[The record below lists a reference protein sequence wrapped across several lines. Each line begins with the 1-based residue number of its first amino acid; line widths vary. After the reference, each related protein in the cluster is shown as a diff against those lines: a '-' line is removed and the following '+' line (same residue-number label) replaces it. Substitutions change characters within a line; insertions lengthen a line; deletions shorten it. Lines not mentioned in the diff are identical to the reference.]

1 MIEQIVV
8 YDRVH
13 QHHQVERPGG
23 EGRGEGEEKGSGSKG
38 RGEARGGQRRARP
51 WQSTTSTSCRRGGTS
66 SLNVRM
72 LKSDRGRPVSE
83 WRHVWTIEA
92 GAAGGHPVLLIHA
105 GRALWWYGQ
114 ARKVTY
120 SLIDDHDD
128 RSERSEHDGTARP
141 PSTAVPYIP
150 VTQRGRPSDPTP
162 SDPIP
167 AQRSRAERPCRR
179 TDDRIDR
186 GGSHPGT
193 IGSSGRVRDS

>member
-1 MIEQIVV
+1 
-8 YDRVH
+8 
-13 QHHQVERPGG
+13 
-23 EGRGEGEEKGSGSKG
+23 
-38 RGEARGGQRRARP
+38 
-51 WQSTTSTSCRRGGTS
+51 
-66 SLNVRM
+66 M

-120 SLIDDHDD
+120 ILIDDHDD

-150 VTQRGRPSDPTP
+150 VTQRGRPSDPIP
-162 SDPIP
+162 IRSDPSA
-167 AQRSRAERPCRR
+167 AQHRDRVVERMIESIVVAVTPEPLAAVGGYVTREG
-179 TDDRIDR
+179 TD
-186 GGSHPGT
+186 
-193 IGSSGRVRDS
+193 

>member
-1 MIEQIVV
+1 
-8 YDRVH
+8 
-13 QHHQVERPGG
+13 
-23 EGRGEGEEKGSGSKG
+23 
-38 RGEARGGQRRARP
+38 
-51 WQSTTSTSCRRGGTS
+51 
-66 SLNVRM
+66 M

-120 SLIDDHDD
+120 NLIDDHDD

-150 VTQRGRPSDPTP
+150 VTQRGRPSDPIRFP

-167 AQRSRAERPCRR
+167 AQRSSGNVERMIERIVVYDRVHQHHQVERPGGEGRGEGEEKR
-179 TDDRIDR
+179 SGSKGRGEAR
-186 GGSHPGT
+186 GGQRRARPWQSTTSTSCTRGGT
-193 IGSSGRVRDS
+193 SSTSECSSRIGEGQ

>member
-38 RGEARGGQRRARP
+38 RGEAPGGQRRARP

-150 VTQRGRPSDPTP
+150 VTQRGRPSDPIRFQ

-167 AQRSRAERPCRR
+167 AQRSSGTVEQMIEQSVVY
-179 TDDRIDR
+179 DRVHQHHQAQ
-186 GGSHPGT
+186 SPMKE
-193 IGSSGRVRDS
+193 

>member
-1 MIEQIVV
+1 MPTIDSRAIYTRDATQAPIRSDPDPDPDPIRSQGSSGTVKQMIESIVV
-8 YDRVH
+8 YDRVR
-13 QHHQVERPGG
+13 QHDQVERPGG
-23 EGRGEGEEKGSGSKG
+23 EGRGEGEEKRSGSKG

-66 SLNVRM
+66 SVNVRM

-92 GAAGGHPVLLIHA
+92 GAAGGHPVLLIYA

-128 RSERSEHDGTARP
+128 RSEKK
-141 PSTAVPYIP
+141 
-150 VTQRGRPSDPTP
+150 
-162 SDPIP
+162 
-167 AQRSRAERPCRR
+167 
-179 TDDRIDR
+179 
-186 GGSHPGT
+186 
-193 IGSSGRVRDS
+193 

>member
-13 QHHQVERPGG
+13 QHHQVERPRG
-23 EGRGEGEEKGSGSKG
+23 EGRGEGEETGSGSKG
-38 RGEARGGQRRARP
+38 TGEARGGQPSPRP

-120 SLIDDHDD
+120 ILIDDHDD

-150 VTQRGRPSDPTP
+150 VTQRGRPSDPIR

-167 AQRSRAERPCRR
+167 IRSDPSAAQQRDRRSDDR
-179 TDDRIDR
+179 TDR
-186 GGSHPGT
+186 GVRPSPST
-193 IGSSGRVRDS
+193 PSS